1 MIRANCTVQSAICI
15 ILLFLNVLYYLIYNT
30 TFSLDNVVQKST
42 LVFVFYYL
50 LCIMSHPS
58 FNEYLSL
65 G

>member
-1 MIRANCTVQSAICI
+1 MIRDNTYVQSAICI

-50 LCIMSHPS
+50 LYIMSHPS